1 MPVNAL
7 NSVKFSDNLVKKKS
21 AINQIINIFLLLILL
36 NWILLNQKEPNEY
49 VLSSNE
55 AHSIREFVE
64 EAFNFAG
71 FAVEKCEWVGK
82 GVDEKYVHEEKVLV
96 QINPDFYRPAEV
108 ELLLGDSSE
117 ARRSLGWEPK
127 TDFINLVRKMVD
139 NDLKLS
145 MV

>member
-1 MPVNAL
+1 M
-7 NSVKFSDNLVKKKS
+7 
-21 AINQIINIFLLLILL
+21 
-36 NWILLNQKEPNEY
+36 LNQKEPNEY
-49 VLSSNE
+49 ILSSNE
-55 AHSIREFVE
+55 THSIREFVE

-71 FAVEKCEWVGK
+71 FAVEKCKWVGK
-82 GVDEKYVHEEKVLV
+82 GVDEKYIHGEKVLV
-96 QINPDFYRPAEV
+96 QINPNFYRPAEV

-117 ARRSLGWEPK
+117 ARRSLGWKPK